1 MNASQKEFP
10 FDPAD
15 LLAALDEVLEIV
27 KAKGAELSTA
37 S

>member
-1 MNASQKEFP
+1 MNASQNEFQ
-10 FDPAD
+10 FAPAD

-37 S
+37 T